1 MKTDVA
7 WKYDVSVDGDARKV
21 RCKFC
26 EKTFT
31 GGDYR
36 LKHHLA
42 GTSKDVG
49 ACRSVPED
57 VKKEMLGIVSSL
69 QQNLLKKSGDIEGIG
84 SSFAAQLEGGDIGSQ
99 NLFKRKVSSQ
109 MTINKIFKKDL
120 REEACQDIALFF
132 YLNAIPFNAANS
144 EAYKKMFESVAR
156 HGPGF
161 DPPSYHEIRVKY
173 LKYHV
178 EMTNLSLDDHKTYWK
193 KFGCTIMTDGWTDRR
208 RRTILNFLVNSP
220 LGTIF
225 LKSIDASKICKT
237 ADKIFKMLDDVVEEV
252 GEENVVHIVT
262 DNAANYKA
270 AGEMLMKKRT
280 KLYWTPCAA
289 HCIDLMLE
297 DFEKKIPL
305 HSETIASGRRI
316 TSYIYGRTSLIALLH
331 KFTKGGDLIRPGLTH
346 EKPAMGFIYE
356 EMDRAKE
363 KIQDAFRGDESSYIP
378 LWEIIDQRW
387 DKQLHRPLH
396 AAGYYLNPILHYA
409 PNFKVDWEVKRGFI
423 DCMEKIVGDFEII
436 GKIDDQLQDFK
447 KKKDLFGHPIAQRA
461 LNTKSPADWWES
473 YGDKHLELQQF
484 AIRVLSLTCSSSGC
498 ERNWSV
504 FERVHTKKRNRLL
517 QKTMN
522 DVVYVMANSKL
533 NKKRVRK
540 EKNYGI
546 EDLSSDDDWIVEEN
560 DQISDLN
567 SLNEDILEV
576 GQDIGTSGG
585 GDALVDDLDVPP
597 IEEYE
602 LIGVEV
608 VGDANAINENEDNI
622 DDGCQEKIYAL
633 LND

>member
-1 MKTDVA
+1 
-7 WKYDVSVDGDARKV
+7 
-21 RCKFC
+21 
-26 EKTFT
+26 
-31 GGDYR
+31 
-36 LKHHLA
+36 
-42 GTSKDVG
+42 
-49 ACRSVPED
+49 
-57 VKKEMLGIVSSL
+57 MLGIVSSL

-120 REEACQDIALFF
+120 REEACQDIALIF

-193 KFGCTIMTDGWTDRR
+193 KYGCTIMTDEWTDGR

-237 ADKIFKMLDDVVEEV
+237 IDKIFKMLDDVVEEV

-305 HSETIASGRRI
+305 HSETIAGGRRI

-331 KFTKGGDLIRPGLTH
+331 KFTKGSDLIRPGLTH

-363 KIQDAFRGDESSYIP
+363 KIQDAFRGDESSYIL

-387 DKQLHRPLH
+387 DKQLHWPLH

-436 GKIDDQLQDFK
+436 GKIDDQL
-447 KKKDLFGHPIAQRA
+447 
-461 LNTKSPADWWES
+461 
-473 YGDKHLELQQF
+473 
-484 AIRVLSLTCSSSGC
+484 
-498 ERNWSV
+498 
-504 FERVHTKKRNRLL
+504 
-517 QKTMN
+517 
-522 DVVYVMANSKL
+522 
-533 NKKRVRK
+533 
-540 EKNYGI
+540 
-546 EDLSSDDDWIVEEN
+546 
-560 DQISDLN
+560 
-567 SLNEDILEV
+567 
-576 GQDIGTSGG
+576 
-585 GDALVDDLDVPP
+585 
-597 IEEYE
+597 
-602 LIGVEV
+602 
-608 VGDANAINENEDNI
+608 
-622 DDGCQEKIYAL
+622 
-633 LND
+633 